1 MKKSN
6 DTRSKVYKI
15 SRFPVNEKYEMSLR
29 DEPYGM
35 QSHTLDLGE
44 KVSFDKVPIF
54 YVTRSNKQLPD
65 NLTNP
70 LSWLVFSK
78 RTVDLLAPLWGD
90 NVQYL
95 DVNVFYDDGGEI
107 DGKYYAINILDVIK
121 RSINLKLSSYF
132 DMGGWK
138 SFVKINLYEKCVI
151 GHHAFKVKESI
162 MQSFFSG
169 ETVKIIR
176 KNKLTGFNFYEV
188 PLS

>member
-1 MKKSN
+1 MTGKN
-6 DTRSKVYKI
+6 ATCSKVYMI

-35 QSHTLDLGE
+35 NSYTLDLGE
-44 KVSFDKVPIF
+44 KISFDKIPIF

-107 DGKYYAINILDVIK
+107 DGKYYAINILDVVK
-121 RSINLKLSSYF
+121 GSINLKLSSYF
-132 DMGGWK
+132 DMGDRT
-138 SFVKINLYEKCVI
+138 SFVKYNFYEKCVI

-162 MQSFFSG
+162 MASFFSG